1 MSRPDSTSSLLPAA
15 ARTEPASEPSSLS
28 PNKPADTDTA
38 ATETSTQDTDA
49 PRSAPRPEPG
59 SASSPD
65 IETLFRTHYPALRRY
80 GERLTTR
87 VSVVEDAIQDVFLA
101 LCDRP
106 ADAAPLSSPR
116 SYLLTSLRRRILR
129 RLDAAGRRQS
139 RHERYVR
146 DEPSFAVS
154 SDDVTAANEWMAK
167 QREKLAHALDTL
179 SDRRREALY
188 LRFYH
193 GLSYREVADVMSIRS
208 QSARNYVSE
217 ALIHL
222 RETVG

>member
-1 MSRPDSTSSLLPAA
+1 LLP
-15 ARTEPASEPSSLS
+15 SSS
-28 PNKPADTDTA
+28 SDTQPADAERWGDETA
-38 ATETSTQDTDA
+38 GVDRASSAETGAT
-49 PRSAPRPEPG
+49 
-59 SASSPD
+59 SSPD
-65 IETLFRTHYPALRRY
+65 VEALFRAHYPALRRY
-80 GERLTTR
+80 GERLTPRATL
-87 VSVVEDAIQDVFLA
+87 VEDAIQDVFLA

-106 ADAAPLSSPR
+106 ADADPLSSPR

-129 RLDAAGRRQS
+129 RLDADGRRKS

-146 DEPSFAVS
+146 DEPTFAVS
-154 SDDVTAANEWMAK
+154 SNDVIAANEWIANR
-167 QREKLAHALDTL
+167 REKLAHALDTL

-193 GLSYREVADVMSIRS
+193 GLRYSEVADVMDIRS

-222 RETVG
+222 RKTVE

>member
-1 MSRPDSTSSLLPAA
+1 M
-15 ARTEPASEPSSLS
+15 
-28 PNKPADTDTA
+28 
-38 ATETSTQDTDA
+38 
-49 PRSAPRPEPG
+49 
-59 SASSPD
+59 
-65 IETLFRTHYPALRRY
+65 HYPALRRY
-80 GERLTTR
+80 GERLTSR

-154 SDDVTAANEWMAK
+154 RDDVIATNEWIAER
-167 QREKLAHALDTL
+167 REKLAHALDTL

-193 GLSYREVADVMSIRS
+193 GLSYREVADVMNIRS

>member
-1 MSRPDSTSSLLPAA
+1 MSL
-15 ARTEPASEPSSLS
+15 
-28 PNKPADTDTA
+28 
-38 ATETSTQDTDA
+38 
-49 PRSAPRPEPG
+49 
-59 SASSPD
+59 
-65 IETLFRTHYPALRRY
+65 
-80 GERLTTR
+80 
-87 VSVVEDAIQDVFLA
+87 VEDAIQDVFLA

-106 ADAAPLSSPR
+106 ADADPLSSPR

-129 RLDAAGRRQS
+129 RLDADGRRQS

-146 DEPSFAVS
+146 DEPTFAVS

-167 QREKLAHALDTL
+167 HRKKLAHALDTL

-193 GLSYREVADVMSIRS
+193 GLRYKEVADVMGIRS